1 MIVVE
6 FVQQLT
12 NGILTG
18 MTYAL
23 VAVGLVLIFSV
34 LRAINFAH
42 GEYYML
48 GALIA
53 WTVLDRL
60 RWPYVVAVVGAA
72 MASAAIGY
80 VVSRVLMERLLVMPL
95 AMAVLATLGVQ
106 LVLQNGAQ
114 IVWGASPKFF
124 GGGWITPVAIGDVG
138 IVGQQLVIF
147 AAAALAFAGLAWLVR
162 RTRLGRA
169 MRAVAQ
175 NREACAVVGL
185 DVERVA
191 RVTFTLG
198 VTFAGLAGAL
208 VGPVL
213 VNVGTTLGLP
223 MVLRCFA
230 VIVLGGVGSVPGAL
244 VGGLILGV
252 TESFVAGYLTLQLR
266 DAVGFVILITMLL
279 VRPRGLFGVSVR
291 A

>member
-1 MIVVE
+1 VVE
-6 FVQQLT
+6 LAQQLT
-12 NGILTG
+12 NGLLTG
-18 MTYAL
+18 AVYAL

-53 WTVLDRL
+53 WTALDRWG
-60 RWPYVVAVVGAA
+60 WPYVAAVGAA
-72 MASAAIGY
+72 AAGSAVIGY
-80 VVSRVLMERLLVMPL
+80 VVSRVLMERLLAKPF

-106 LVLQNGAQ
+106 LALQNGAQ
-114 IVWGASPKFF
+114 LVWGASPKFF
-124 GGGWITPVAIGDVG
+124 GGGWTTPVTLGGVG

-147 AAAALAFAGLAWLVR
+147 AAALGAFAGLAWLVR

-198 VTFAGLAGAL
+198 VTFAGVAGAL
-208 VGPVL
+208 VAPVL

-223 MVLRCFA
+223 MVLRGFA
-230 VIVLGGVGSVPGAL
+230 IIVLGGVGSVPGAL
-244 VGGLILGV
+244 VGGLVLGV
-252 TESFVAGYLTLQLR
+252 AESFVAGYLTLQLR
-266 DAVGFVILITMLL
+266 DAVGFAILIAMLL
-279 VRPRGLFGVSVR
+279 VRPRGLFGVGVR
-291 A
+291 V